1 MAIKWNGEKL
11 GPGSNLNTPP
21 ATILSVAAN
30 ENQGDSSKSVSKK
43 TKKDEDDQPE
53 NVSTPACSLV
63 GLSMGASIK
72 IRGHS
77 NGQKGTSSTG
87 RQVWHSRTLLWD
99 TSRHICGLG
108 LGLS

>member
-43 TKKDEDDQPE
+43 TKKDEDDHLE
-53 NVSTPACSLV
+53 NVSTPGCSFV
-63 GLSMGASIK
+63 RLSIGAGIK

-77 NGQKGTSSTG
+77 NGQKGNFTG

-99 TSRHICGLG
+99 TSRHICGLC
-108 LGLS
+108 LD

>member
-30 ENQGDSSKSVSKK
+30 ENQGDSSKKVSKK

-53 NVSTPACSLV
+53 NVSTPGCSLV
-63 GLSMGASIK
+63 GVSMGAADQNQGAFK
-72 IRGHS
+72 WAKGHQLHRAAS
-77 NGQKGTSSTG
+77 VAFQDTFMGHFET
-87 RQVWHSRTLLWD
+87 HLWA
-99 TSRHICGLG
+99 L